1 METITFMV
9 QGSAAEPYRVTFKKN
24 DSNLS
29 AYCTCPAG
37 ENGMYCKH
45 RFRILSGE
53 TKGIVSGNENAVA
66 SAVTWLSGT
75 DVEQAISEVKKAEQR
90 LEEAKK
96 AVTLA
101 KKRLAAAFRD

>member
-1 METITFMV
+1 MV
-9 QGSAAEPYRVTFKKN
+9 QGSAAERYKVTFKKSG
-24 DSNLS
+24 SNLS

-53 TKGIVSGNENAVA
+53 KQGIVSGNEDAVA
-66 SAVTWLSGT
+66 SAVAWLPGT
-75 DVEQAISEVKKAEQR
+75 DVEQAIRDVQNAEQR

-96 AVTLA
+96 AATLA
-101 KKRLAAAFRD
+101 KKRLAAAFQD

>member
-1 METITFMV
+1 MSVNVRRKGELMMETITFMV

-75 DVEQAISEVKKAEQR
+75 DVEQAIRELK
-90 LEEAKK
+90 
-96 AVTLA
+96 
-101 KKRLAAAFRD
+101 